1 MTEKKLSLGSKRS
14 SYWAWPGP
22 VDLYPGLILA
32 AAWIPV
38 LIFARHSEL
47 VLASMLALSICA
59 LVALKAVERVWPPR
73 TLWGARTAWGV
84 RIGAAIVGWWLF
96 IAVLAR
102 ADRFIAFIA
111 LAGYAALYVLCD
123 YAAVRRARANG
134 ETNQDPATSN

>member
-1 MTEKKLSLGSKRS
+1 MAIKTISSDGKRS
-14 SYWAWPGP
+14 NYWAWPGP
-22 VDLYPGLILA
+22 ADLYPGLILA
-32 AAWIPV
+32 AVWIPV
-38 LIFARHSEL
+38 LVFARRAEL

-111 LAGYAALYVLCD
+111 VVGYAALYVLCD
-123 YAAVRRARANG
+123 YAAVRRAWANG
-134 ETNQDPATSN
+134 ETNQDPATTN